1 MEAAHGGSPL
11 AHAVDGCFEAQEVE
25 HEVGIPDIHLASGGR
40 GEETA
45 LVSGSVNAAKENE

>member
-25 HEVGIPDIHLASGGR
+25 HEVVPDIHLASGGR